1 MAKKPLEYSIE
12 TEVDCGY
19 SNRYN
24 LDFHTN
30 DRRMFYDIKDA
41 IDSILAYYEGEDG
54 QDESNFNESDLEE

>member
-1 MAKKPLEYSIE
+1 MAKKPLEYSME

-30 DRRMFYDIKDA
+30 DRRVFYDIKDA
-41 IDSILAYYEGEDG
+41 VDSILSYYDGEEG
-54 QDESNFNESDLEE
+54 QDESDFNESNLEE

>member
-1 MAKKPLEYSIE
+1 MAKKPLEYSME

-30 DRRMFYDIKDA
+30 DRRMFYDVKDA
-41 IDSILAYYEGEDG
+41 LDAILAYYDGE
-54 QDESNFNESDLEE
+54 EEPNERGFGKSDLEE

>member
-1 MAKKPLEYSIE
+1 MAKKPPEYSME

-30 DRRMFYDIKDA
+30 DRRMFYDAKDA
-41 IDSILAYYEGEDG
+41 LDAILAYYDSEEELGERGFD
-54 QDESNFNESDLEE
+54 ESDLEE

>member
-1 MAKKPLEYSIE
+1 ME

-30 DRRMFYDIKDA
+30 DRRMFYDVKDA
-41 IDSILAYYEGEDG
+41 LDAILAYYDGEEEP
-54 QDESNFNESDLEE
+54 DERGFDKSDLEE